1 MKTAQSLTR
10 MFLLTAVLLA
20 FSANALGQVEE
31 VPTVRPAQQGS
42 LERVP
47 QTAGYYFSTMNHQA
61 LLERL
66 FKSNA
71 WANLKSTDVSKG
83 MKKTYRRGKT
93 RGYAEYNEE
102 NPFAVYLK
110 GYGDTVGSVVFQSVW
125 QIAKEVV
132 NNELFIYCLLYTS
145 PSPRDAT
152 LSRMPSSA

>member
-20 FSANALGQVEE
+20 FSANALGQAEA
-31 VPTVRPAQQGS
+31 PAVRPSQQGS

-83 MKKTYRRGKT
+83 MKKAYRRGKT
-93 RGYAEYNEE
+93 RGYAEYNED

-132 NNELFIYCLLYTS
+132 NNELLSTSTMMRS
-145 PSPRDAT
+145 PST
-152 LSRMPSSA
+152 ELSRNFNWP